1 MDRSETTHLD
11 SRIRSDPD
19 VRQAPEPRGGL
30 LGAAIATHGG
40 QASRTSVAEQLAAE
54 DKIAGNDVIVEQA
67 GYVNELP
74 RQALWWGPFTT
85 AVSTA
90 ILEAAQA
97 GTPADQVIDDLATQW
112 NDLKAEYE

>member
-1 MDRSETTHLD
+1 MKFIEWYTGTDNQLA
-11 SRIRSDPD
+11 IYN
-19 VRQAPEPRGGL
+19 AFGL
-30 LGAAIATHGG
+30 YP
-40 QASRTSVAEQLAAE
+40 SRTSVAEQLAAE